1 MILSNLINARELY
14 EKYKLYFINPK
25 INEITSETN
34 ALKLI
39 NNTLP
44 LHVFSIQDFG
54 LPDISSQLMEYNDN
68 IEDRICTHTVI
79 NDDELVK
86 NIQWL
91 NDCQHKIFTEITTAV
106 SCDNE
111 TKLFFID
118 GPGKTGKKLF
128 IKYLEHVFE
137 EQNLSTISSCLDWYC
152 C

>member
-86 NIQWL
+86 NIQ
-91 NDCQHKIFTEITTAV
+91 
-106 SCDNE
+106 
-111 TKLFFID
+111 
-118 GPGKTGKKLF
+118 
-128 IKYLEHVFE
+128 
-137 EQNLSTISSCLDWYC
+137 
-152 C
+152 